1 LWSGEHLLETVGV
14 HNGKKET
21 TVVTHEGYYEGK
33 RFEGYDMRAR
43 ERHEGPIVAAMRCEG
58 DCGGNGSNPM
68 AGCRVQQTYEAI
80 CGVNRRSREERQ
92 GRKVCVAWRLHAEGR
107 HLEREADPDRT
118 QVASVGGGVF
128 FGKPQER
135 KFDWMTQRRDVSA
148 LNDEDSV

>member
-14 HNGKKET
+14 HNGKKVT

-33 RFEGYDMRAR
+33 RFEGYDTRAR

-107 HLEREADPDRT
+107 HLEREADRDRT
-118 QVASVGGGVF
+118 QVARVGGGVF

-148 LNDEDSV
+148 LNDKDSV